1 MLVCVQRRPN
11 ISVYLNGVSKYDR
24 TKQNENIPLSSIDFK
39 WFLMQVW
46 TKRDGR
52 GAQGTREG
60 GGWKEFLVAVSRAPH
75 VLRAC
80 LRSSKK
86 SEKLTFLL
94 QARLQVAYL
103 P

>member
-1 MLVCVQRRPN
+1 MLVCVQRRTN
-11 ISVYLNGVSKYDR
+11 ISAYLNGVSKYDR

-60 GGWKEFLVAVSRAPH
+60 RGWERIPCRRVPRSTRTFAP
-75 VLRAC
+75 A
-80 LRSSKK
+80 
-86 SEKLTFLL
+86 F
-94 QARLQVAYL
+94 ARLKKAKN
-103 P
+103 

>member
-11 ISVYLNGVSKYDR
+11 ISAYLNGVSKYDR
-24 TKQNENIPLSSIDFK
+24 KKQNENIPLSSIDFK

-60 GGWKEFLVAVSRAPH
+60 GGLERIPCRRVPRSTRTSRLPSLV
-75 VLRAC
+75 
-80 LRSSKK
+80 
-86 SEKLTFLL
+86 
-94 QARLQVAYL
+94 
-103 P
+103 